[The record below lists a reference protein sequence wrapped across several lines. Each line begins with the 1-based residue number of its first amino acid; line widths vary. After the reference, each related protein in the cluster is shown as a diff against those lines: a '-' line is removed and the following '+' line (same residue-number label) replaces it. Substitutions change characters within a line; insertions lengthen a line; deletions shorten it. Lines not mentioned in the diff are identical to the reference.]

1 MSLSELMNQLK
12 STNGEKSGLSEQLG
26 LKVESQA
33 GAESDTDAMVAFSQA
48 NLNNVN
54 IMKLPDAPKHE
65 IP

>member
-33 GAESDTDAMVAFSQA
+33 GAESDTDAMVAFS
-48 NLNNVN
+48 
-54 IMKLPDAPKHE
+54 
-65 IP
+65 